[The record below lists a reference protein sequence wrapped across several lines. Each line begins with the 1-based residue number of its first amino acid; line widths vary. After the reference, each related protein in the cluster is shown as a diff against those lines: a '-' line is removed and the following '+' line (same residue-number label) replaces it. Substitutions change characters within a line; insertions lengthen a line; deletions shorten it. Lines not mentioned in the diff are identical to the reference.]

1 MSVLV
6 ERNIAEFTWDDLDRS
21 WEQALFSWD
30 DAGIKDFVMSSNEQI
45 VLIEQV
51 NKNIDK
57 NLYDAVLVRE
67 LPLTKSLKKVLLDAF
82 GVAETYWDN
91 IKFNLYVVEG
101 IKVDDNLGKD
111 VSIIAGRE
119 RFSIVDW
126 VTKGVKALRLETV
139 NTTDD
144 FNRIFDS
151 KRVFLEGLGF
161 KEVVGKSVVLT
172 PQEAF
177 SLYDTLIKGCDGVLS
192 NISINTTSMTLED
205 FEKLLNAPPNHS
217 NFIEFK
223 VGEYEYQDALVR
235 ISLKSDTKQS
245 QPSVANVVM
254 HVDIPDTD
262 DKGEVEITDTTAPTK
277 VYFNK
282 FYYKPPS
289 VNVTLKGGNTVDGVL
304 IPNVLS
310 TDQQDENGRYFEV
323 ELRNEIW
330 SERKTGKIYWV
341 SKGY

>member
-6 ERNIAEFTWDDLDRS
+6 EYDIAEYTWDDLDKS

-30 DAGIKDFVMSSNEQI
+30 EAGKKDIVATSQEQVVLTEQI
-45 VLIEQV
+45 
-51 NKNIDK
+51 NKSVGK
-57 NLYDAVLVRE
+57 KLYDTVFVHE
-67 LPLTKSLKKVLLDAF
+67 LPFSKSLKKVLLDAF
-82 GVAETYWDN
+82 GVSETYWDN

-139 NTTDD
+139 NTTDN
-144 FNRIFDS
+144 FNRVFDS
-151 KRVFLEGLGF
+151 KRVFFEGLSL
-161 KEVVGKSVVLT
+161 KEVVGKSIVLT

-192 NISINTTSMTLED
+192 NVVISTTSMSLED
-205 FEKLLNAPPNHS
+205 FEKLLNAPPNYS

-235 ISLKSDTKQS
+235 ISLKTDTKQS

-282 FYYKPPS
+282 FYYNPPS
-289 VNVTLKGGNTVDGVL
+289 VNVTLKGGNTADGVL

-310 TDQQDENGRYFEV
+310 TDCQDDNGRYFEV
-323 ELRNEIW
+323 ELWDENW